1 MWYGQ
6 WVVSQAKSVDELQRA
21 HDILEWVA
29 GAALPSGVLAEQLD
43 PYTKAPLS
51 VSPLTC
57 SQASLV
63 SLVHEY
69 VRKRLARA
77 SAPPAPPATRRRSPR
92 AAACWCARWRLTT
105 RHF

>member
-1 MWYGQ
+1 MRALHP
-6 WVVSQAKSVDELQRA
+6 VLTREFTDHENVHRLHDFAVARPASVDDLRPA

-51 VSPLTC
+51 VSPLTW
-57 SQASLV
+57 SQATLV

-69 VRKRLARA
+69 VRKRLALA
-77 SAPPAPPATRRRSPR
+77 SPPPAAPATRPS
-92 AAACWCARWRLTT
+92 
-105 RHF
+105 